1 MTFLQPAMLWAL
13 PLVLLPIV
21 IHLLHRRRYQT
32 VAWGA
37 TQFLVAAKGLSQGHA
52 RLRQWLVLLA
62 RTLAILGLLLLIS
75 RPLSSGRL
83 GAAASGV
90 GVDTVV
96 VLLDRSPSMGHQG
109 AGGRSRWRAAVDRL
123 TESLELS
130 PPRELVLIRED
141 GPLEVAPATALSD
154 LPDAQPDDATT
165 DFAGLFEQLIDY
177 LRRHETGRC
186 DVWIGSDLRL
196 ADWTAPDGRWQ
207 AIRRELR
214 SLPATTRFR
223 LLAYPQPSAGNR
235 AIRVV
240 STRRA
245 RSEPS
250 DSLPTDSLVL
260 ALEIDSEDDAG
271 VRLPVTL
278 RLDGARSEFEVTM
291 TGDATVRWE
300 QTIPLDASRERGW
313 GRVSLPSDTN
323 PEDNDAFFVYD
334 RPAERRVLVVTEE
347 PRISGPLEWAA
358 SISPRPE
365 VACAAQVVTAGDADA
380 VDWDSFALV
389 LWHAP
394 IPDPE
399 TSADL
404 RRLADRGG
412 RVIFF
417 PPASAAPGGRQGNA
431 FDGLRWGDWQTAEGA
446 SGRVARWTRDH
457 DLLASADDGEPL
469 PVAALRVE
477 RFRRLDGEGIPLATL
492 ANGEPL
498 LMRGNSAG
506 RNVYFCTS
514 TPDPADSDLAE
525 NGVVLYAMVQRAAA
539 WGAMSAS
546 GATRSWFAGEVDA
559 AARRRAEAGQW
570 EPLETRGPVLSR
582 SAHRRAGVYRDG
594 ERLVVVQRPP
604 AEDATDRIPE
614 AQLRER
620 FEGLPFSRIDDQ
632 VDSRSALL
640 QEIWRLCLGVMV
652 AAMFLEAGLSL
663 PKASSGSANSGRAG
677 TGSR

>member
-21 IHLLHRRRYQT
+21 IHLLHRRRFQT

-109 AGGRSRWRAAVDRL
+109 VGGRSRWRAAIDRL
-123 TESLELS
+123 TESMELS

-141 GPLEVAPATALSD
+141 GPLQVDSAAALVD
-154 LPDAQPDDATT
+154 LPDAQPDDAMT
-165 DFAGLFEQLIDY
+165 DFAGLFEQLIEF

-196 ADWTAPDGRWQ
+196 ADWNAPDGRWQ

-223 LLAYPQPSAGNR
+223 LLAYPQASEGNR

-240 STRRA
+240 STRRV
-245 RSEPS
+245 RSATS
-250 DSLPTDSLVL
+250 DSLVL
-260 ALEIDSEDDAG
+260 GLEIDSQDG
-271 VRLPVTL
+271 PGFRLPVAL

-291 TGDATVRWE
+291 TGEATVRWE
-300 QTIPLDASRERGW
+300 QSVPLDASRERGW

-323 PEDNDAFFVYD
+323 PRDNDAFFVYD
-334 RPAERRVLVVTEE
+334 RPPERRVLVVTEE
-347 PRISGPLEWAA
+347 ADISGPLEWAA
-358 SISPRPE
+358 SISPRAE
-365 VACAAQVVTAGDADA
+365 VACAAEVVTAGEADA

-412 RVIFF
+412 RILFF

-431 FDGLRWGDWQTAEGA
+431 FAGLRWGDWQTAEGA
-446 SGRVARWTRDH
+446 SGRVARWTREH

-469 PVAALRVE
+469 PLAALRVE
-477 RFRRLDGEGIPLATL
+477 RFRRLDGDGIPLATL

-539 WGAMSAS
+539 WGAMSTS
-546 GATRSWFAGEVDA
+546 GATRTWFAGEVDA
-559 AARRRAEAGQW
+559 GPRRRAEAGQW

-604 AEDATDRIPE
+604 AEDAPDRIPE

-620 FEGLPFSRIDDQ
+620 FEGLAFSRIDDQ
-632 VDSRSALL
+632 ADSQSALL
-640 QEIWRLCLGVMV
+640 REIWRLCLGVMV
-652 AAMFLEAGLSL
+652 AALFLEAGLSL
-663 PKASSGSANSGRAG
+663 PKANSGSANSGRG
-677 TGSR
+677 EMGFR

>member
-13 PLVLLPIV
+13 PLVLLPLL

-83 GAAASGV
+83 GAAASGL

-96 VLLDRSPSMGHQG
+96 ILLDRSPSMGHQG

-141 GPLEVAPATALSD
+141 GPVEVASVTALAD
-154 LPDAQPDDATT
+154 LPEAQLGDATT
-165 DFAGLFEQLIDY
+165 DFAGLFERLIDY

-186 DVWIGSDLRL
+186 DVWIGSDMRL

-214 SLPATTRFR
+214 SVPATTRFR
-223 LLAYPQPSAGNR
+223 LLAYPQPPAGNR

-240 STRRA
+240 STRRV
-245 RSEPS
+245 RSGPS
-250 DSLPTDSLVL
+250 DSLVL
-260 ALEIDSEDDAG
+260 ALEIDTEDDAG
-271 VRLPVTL
+271 FRLPVAV
-278 RLDGARSEFEVTM
+278 RLDGARSEFEVTT
-291 TGDATVRWE
+291 TGEPTVRWE

-334 RPAERRVLVVTEE
+334 RPPERRVLVVTEE
-347 PRISGPLEWAA
+347 PGLSGPLEWAA
-358 SISPRPE
+358 SISPQPE
-365 VACAAQVVTAGDADA
+365 IACSAEVLAAGDADA
-380 VDWDSFALV
+380 IDWDSLALV

-399 TSADL
+399 TSAEL

-417 PPASAAPGGRQGNA
+417 PPASPAPGGRPGNA

-446 SGRVARWTRDH
+446 TGRVAGWTRDH

-469 PVAALRVE
+469 PIAALRVE
-477 RFRRLDGEGIPLATL
+477 RFRRVDGEGIPLATL
-492 ANGEPL
+492 AAGEPL
-498 LMRGNSAG
+498 LVRATSSR
-506 RNVYFCTS
+506 RNVYFCAT

-570 EPLETRGPVLSR
+570 EPLETRGPVISR

-594 ERLVVVQRPP
+594 ERLLVIQRPP

-614 AQLRER
+614 SDLRER
-620 FEGLPFSRIDDQ
+620 FEGLPFSQIEDEA
-632 VDSRSALL
+632 DSESALL
-640 QEIWRLCLGVMV
+640 REIWRVCLGVLV
-652 AAMFLEAGLSL
+652 AALFLEAGLSL
-663 PKASSGSANSGRAG
+663 PKVNADQAG
-677 TGSR
+677 MRWR